1 MELSGHDRADFSG
14 FMANEAGANWMAIR
28 ACYNGGPDNILV
40 GRERSCLF
48 HWEQSLQKHTRNL
61 VPKEKQKVHIE
72 MCEVWRNSKSY
83 EMASKQASTIRQWW
97 STGNVLTENMRRLE
111 LWFKWWEQRIVHWG
125 SLHLSVSLIPSTYS
139 TSTCKD
145 VLLYIEFI
153 VSLCAG

>member
-1 MELSGHDRADFSG
+1 MEGQIIFWLVESVHVFSIG
-14 FMANEAGANWMAIR
+14 SKV
-28 ACYNGGPDNILV
+28 C
-40 GRERSCLF
+40 S
-48 HWEQSLQKHTRNL
+48 SKHTRNL
-61 VPKEKQKVHIE
+61 VPNEKQKVHIE

-111 LWFKWWEQRIVHWG
+111 LWFKWWEERIVHWG

-153 VSLCAG
+153 VSLRRMMHLPGSVHKFQTQIFLKVSMQVG